1 MSPIN
6 KSQFKLGLDC
16 IQKLKHARNRLPQ
29 TSQTDDLLKL
39 LSEGGAAV
47 EALVRAIEPG
57 DIIGGYHEEAVTTS
71 HAAIVAACAAAAAGK
86 TTSLYEPTIEH
97 EGFLARIDL
106 LRVTPTHIDLV
117 EIKAKTAT
125 PVNGA
130 VPDEEFL
137 TTSAPVNVVAE
148 WLPYVQDIAFQQ
160 ELLERWLAAH
170 RAELKLPS
178 KMPVRPSLM
187 LVDKTGAAT
196 ADDLLSRDN
205 YRSEYRRGSQGIRAT
220 VSYSRSGMPGGTRLL
235 VEVPL
240 DRVVGMVRQSAQSD
254 VAVFANRSIAECM
267 TDIKAIVDTG
277 RWPDAAQSLG
287 THCKSC
293 EFRVK
298 PPLVSGF
305 DICWGPPSDRPEHHF
320 LELSRVSAR
329 QFGAIKEEH
338 GINASITQLGEAGI
352 TDSQRMQHASVVR
365 GARLVTP
372 DFAANPLG
380 ALFPS
385 PHSGHLGPIHFVDF
399 ETSAYPIP
407 SRAGGRAYEHIP
419 FQFEGHRLDAPDA
432 PLTARTR
439 CDGFLELQN
448 PDPRRPFI
456 DALMKQ
462 FGDSG
467 PIFHWHHFE
476 RTVLNGIKATLE
488 DERANGDERRVAFI
502 QSLVGQDGKGTGRLV
517 DLLPIAKKA
526 FYSPEMSGSYSIKRV
541 VPIAWAV
548 PDIRSHF
555 AQNHGARRDPD
566 HYSGDTDPYDG
577 LPDPP
582 KSILEAVGGIE
593 RAREIIASDDS
604 DESGSGGAV
613 RNGGMAMLAYHYVR
627 MFGSHDDREIVAQF
641 RCYCRLDSAAM
652 VMVYGLMRDHV
663 RKWQVH

>member
-1 MSPIN
+1 MPPIT

-57 DIIGGYHEEAVTTS
+57 DVIGGYLDEAVANSRT
-71 HAAIVAACAAAAAGK
+71 AIAAACAAAAAGK

-137 TTSAPVNVVAE
+137 TRRAPVKVVAE

-178 KMPVRPSLM
+178 KMPVRPRLM
-187 LVDKTGAAT
+187 LVDKTGAAN
-196 ADDLLSRDN
+196 ANDLLSRDN
-205 YRSEYRRGSQGIRAT
+205 YKSEYRRGSKGIRAT
-220 VSYSRSGMPGGTRLL
+220 VSYSGPGMPGGTRLL

-240 DRVVGMVRQSAQSD
+240 DRVVGMVRQNAQSD
-254 VAVFANRSIAECM
+254 VAVFANRSIADCM
-267 TDIKAIVDTG
+267 TAMKAIVDTG

-298 PPLVSGF
+298 PPLESGF
-305 DICWGPPSDRPEHHF
+305 DICWGPPNGRPANHF
-320 LELSRVSAR
+320 LELSRISAR
-329 QFGAIKEEH
+329 QFEAITEEH
-338 GINASITQLGEAGI
+338 GINASITQLDEAGI
-352 TDSQRMQHASVVR
+352 TDSQRMQYQSVQR

-372 DFAANPLG
+372 DFAANPLDS
-380 ALFPS
+380 LFPS
-385 PHSGHLGPIHFVDF
+385 PHSGHSGPIHFVDF

-419 FQFEGHRLDAPDA
+419 FQFEGHRLDAPGA

-439 CDGFLELQN
+439 YDGFLELQN
-448 PDPRRPFI
+448 PDPRRLFI

-476 RTVLNGIKATLE
+476 RMVLNGIKAALAE
-488 DERANGDERRVAFI
+488 QPASGDERRIAFI
-502 QSLVGQDGKGTGRLV
+502 ESLVGHDGKGTGRLV

-526 FYSPEMSGSYSIKRV
+526 FYSPAMSGSYSIKRV

-555 AQNHGARRDPD
+555 VENHGAQGDPD

-582 KSILEAVGGIE
+582 QSILEAVGGIE

-604 DESGSGGAV
+604 DDSCPGGAV

-627 MFGSHDDREIVAQF
+627 MFGKHDDPEIVAQF
-641 RCYCRLDSAAM
+641 RRYCRLDSAAM

-663 RKWQVH
+663 CTWQAH